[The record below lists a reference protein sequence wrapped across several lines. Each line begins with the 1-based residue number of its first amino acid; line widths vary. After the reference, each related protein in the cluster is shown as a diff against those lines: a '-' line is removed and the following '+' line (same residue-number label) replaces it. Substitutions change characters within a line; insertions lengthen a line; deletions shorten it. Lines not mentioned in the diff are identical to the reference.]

1 MKKILL
7 ILLVSAPSILVH
19 AQAKKPASAPAKT
32 STPTTPAATA
42 PVLKTGRDS
51 LSYAIGLLDG
61 NFFKQQGIADIN
73 AQALGRGFEDVLKG
87 KGLITPEQAD
97 QLIRN
102 EMQKVARRKVQPN
115 IDAGAKFLAE
125 NAKKPGVKT
134 TASGLQYEV
143 IKQGEG
149 IHPTP
154 ADTVVM
160 HYTGWTID
168 GKKFQSSHDSG
179 QPLVYPLHQ
188 LITGW
193 IEGVPLMQVG
203 GHYKLYIP
211 YNMAY
216 GEQGSGEAIPGGS
229 TLIFELELL
238 DVKKKL

>member
-7 ILLVSAPSILVH
+7 VSLMSSFTVMVS
-19 AQAKKPASAPAKT
+19 AQAKKPA
-32 STPTTPAATA
+32 TPAAKPATAAPAA
-42 PVLKTGRDS
+42 PVMKNGQDS

-61 NFFKQQGIADIN
+61 NFFKQQGITAVN
-73 AQALGRGFEDVLKG
+73 PQMLSRGFDDVLKG
-87 KGLITPEQAD
+87 KTVMTPEQAD

-102 EMQKVARRKVQPN
+102 EMQKVARRKVQPT
-115 IDAGAKFLAE
+115 IEAGNKFLAE

-149 IHPTP
+149 IHATP

-160 HYTGWTID
+160 HYTGWTVD

-179 QPLVYPLHQ
+179 QPLVYPLQQ
-188 LITGW
+188 LIPGW
-193 IEGVPLMQVG
+193 VEGVPLMQVG

-211 YNMAY
+211 YNLAY
-216 GEQGSGEAIPGGS
+216 GEQGQGEAIPGGS
-229 TLIFELELL
+229 ALIFELELL
-238 DVKKKL
+238 DVKKKQ